1 MALKFEKK
9 VCFTLPTCWLFVHT
23 LLVFVVFQTHCKQ
36 RSYTVPSG
44 GLCNINTMVGVTS
57 ISSFLFKLWL
67 VGCYN
72 HVTIY
77 HQRYYPL
84 LCQWGSNVNYL
95 KGNFCNNALV
105 TGKNLTSMGSRNKHF
120 QFHLV
125 LCTKG
130 TIGIIMKYILAI
142 VQVMYFQKL
151 LPVDGF
157 SSEEIKLNKQNQTH
171 IYKNTFK
178 CL

>member
-1 MALKFEKK
+1 
-9 VCFTLPTCWLFVHT
+9 
-23 LLVFVVFQTHCKQ
+23 
-36 RSYTVPSG
+36 
-44 GLCNINTMVGVTS
+44 
-57 ISSFLFKLWL
+57 
-67 VGCYN
+67 
-72 HVTIY
+72 
-77 HQRYYPL
+77 
-84 LCQWGSNVNYL
+84 
-95 KGNFCNNALV
+95 
-105 TGKNLTSMGSRNKHF
+105 MGSRNKHF
-120 QFHLV
+120 QFHFV